1 MCNTYTLFKFA
12 VLSKDHVE
20 FSNETFFQLLCVQ
33 YHSWNPP
40 LGPSK
45 NLVTRQGEGDTKSFA
60 RTGEKTWKGGVDVEM
75 KGGAGR
81 GVATFLLIY
90 SSTTFTE
97 CVCVGGGGRGE

>member
-45 NLVTRQGEGDTKSFA
+45 NLVTRQGEGDTKFFA

-75 KGGAGR
+75 KGGGR
-81 GVATFLLIY
+81 GGCHFFINLQFNHIH
-90 SSTTFTE
+90 
-97 CVCVGGGGRGE
+97 CVCVCGGGGGE

>member
-45 NLVTRQGEGDTKSFA
+45 NLVTRQGEGDTKFFA

-75 KGGAGR
+75 KGG
-81 GVATFLLIY
+81 
-90 SSTTFTE
+90 
-97 CVCVGGGGRGE
+97 GGGGGGLALFF